1 MAPIATL
8 YITIQIDR
16 EHGRSSPTVR
26 NPGKNW
32 KVQPMHII
40 LDTMTKTTI
49 RSPETSSVSL
59 KQMEKPMCYF
69 RIQQHKWEVLRSSFR
84 SGIFATAI
92 KQIQNMER
100 G

>member
-1 MAPIATL
+1 MATMATL
-8 YITIQIDR
+8 YITIQIVM
-16 EHGRSSPTVR
+16 ENGRSRPKV
-26 NPGKNW
+26 KNIRKNL

-40 LDTMTKTTI
+40 LETMTKTTI
-49 RSPETSSVSL
+49 RSPKTSSVSL

-84 SGIFATAI
+84 SVIFATAI